1 MQQAN
6 ASRRVPG
13 HSRVGQAGAGDL
25 PEVSHNHR
33 QDLWEARHIKKSLNV
48 LVGCRMSRLMS
59 VLPLGVTR
67 GGCPAH
73 LQNWGVCGKALADLP
88 VGAPYHPAV
97 QQREARPSC
106 ILASE

>member
-13 HSRVGQAGAGDL
+13 HLHVGQAGAGDL
-25 PEVSHNHR
+25 PEVPKDHR
-33 QDLWEARHIKKSLNV
+33 QDLRRASHVKKCLNI

-59 VLPLGVTR
+59 VLPPGMSR

-97 QQREARPSC
+97 QQ
-106 ILASE
+106 